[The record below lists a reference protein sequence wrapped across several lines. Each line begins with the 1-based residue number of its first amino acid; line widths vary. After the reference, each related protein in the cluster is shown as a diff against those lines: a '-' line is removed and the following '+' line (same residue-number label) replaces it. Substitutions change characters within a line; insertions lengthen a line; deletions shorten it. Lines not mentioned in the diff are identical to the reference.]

1 MAAPIGWVTFSKK
14 PPTIEA
20 IADQVK
26 EITGLD
32 LRIETSE
39 GSDKQS
45 IAFEAIPEEKIRFAC
60 GTLRDAPDGPETLR
74 LHYATAGDTL
84 LFATR
89 VALESLGCDH
99 FSSIPKISKKYRQK
113 YGGKTALDELLRRHR
128 LEELRTKFIERPI
141 AYAIGGCFIAALLLG
156 SAFVRHDSEK
166 LRRKLRGKA
175 RSSDANL

>member
-1 MAAPIGWVTFSKK
+1 MAARIDLVTFSEK
-14 PPTIEA
+14 PPTVQE
-20 IADQVK
+20 IADQVSK
-26 EITGLD
+26 LTGLD
-32 LRIETSE
+32 VRVDLAE
-39 GSDKQS
+39 GSYKQS
-45 IAFEAIPEEKIRFAC
+45 IAFEAIPEEKIRFAYE
-60 GTLRDAPDGPETLR
+60 TLRDAPDGPEML
-74 LHYATAGDTL
+74 LNYATAGDTL

-99 FSSIPKISKKYRQK
+99 FSSIPKISDKIRRK

-156 SAFVRHDSEK
+156 SAFVRHDSET